1 MHFLRHLLF
10 LFPDAR
16 PPKLTHS
23 SPTGARTIKG
33 SATLATLLF
42 CTFAALPNAL
52 AQRVFWADAGTGDP
66 ADIQLVFENC
76 KPSTAPS
83 LPELTDA
90 TFSYRGQSSQTQIVN
105 FSRTSLVVLSYRLQI
120 RTPGQVTIPAFAVQT
135 SEGELIVPTYTTG
148 TVQPGPEA
156 DIKAR
161 LATRKTTIWAG
172 EVFPLVYS
180 IDVARR
186 HFSNFADAIQWDAT
200 PLVAEDWADPVATES
215 MQGGESRLHIGFATR
230 AYAQAPGTL
239 RLNPVRQLV
248 TLNLGLTAGGF
259 GFFQQQRMEQV
270 TLTTNQAELQVQP
283 LPLPAPANTIGAVGD
298 FTLESKVVPRTGT
311 VGEPITWTLTLSGT
325 GNWPDIVGLPPRT
338 VSADFQALQ
347 PPAKR
352 KLTDKKLFDGTLT
365 EDVVLIPTRPGTYTL
380 GAFEIHTFDPETGRY
395 RAHRIAETT
404 ITVTATT
411 TVGASASIGANPTAL
426 HSSSSPIPPSDAQA
440 TTVRQMKESAT
451 PAPPPAAQPEG
462 LIREP
467 IAASGI
473 VRLPSASLGQV
484 AARAAIPF
492 GAVLATWLALALRRA
507 RQRDPLRPRRATL
520 NQVPAA
526 LAALREN
533 PNDAQALLTW
543 QRLAARAHGLAHA
556 APAVNE
562 LPEGQ
567 WRNLWAES
575 ERTLYREK
583 TPLPSD
589 WLARAEAAHAALAK
603 EIPGTAW
610 ASAFR
615 KPNLLPWLAI
625 TLALSLA
632 LMPQSGRASNASTPN
647 ERVEDSALPINAN
660 QQAETAYAAGD
671 FAEAETLWQAAVT
684 AQPNDWA
691 ARHNLSL
698 SLAQQDRW
706 AESAAHATA
715 AFAQNPRN
723 EIVRWNLSIAQSKAG
738 YASGEI
744 APAFGNS
751 PRARFA
757 QLASPSGWECGVIG
771 GASLTALALL
781 LPLLRGYGLLR
792 SSVIAEQS
800 NKTGLPGL
808 RPREARQIKGS
819 ATPLAL
825 GICGVLLA
833 ALALFGRSHYGLAAH
848 PRAALVWRT
857 STLYSV
863 PTEADTAQQTVPLSA
878 GTIGVAEKTFLGWT
892 KLRFSNGQTG
902 WARNTELVRLWEG
915 SPNN

>member
-1 MHFLRHLLF
+1 MRFRFQHFDLPFAGLL
-10 LFPDAR
+10 L
-16 PPKLTHS
+16 
-23 SPTGARTIKG
+23 TGARTIKG
-33 SATLATLLF
+33 CAPLAALVLCLAT
-42 CTFAALPNAL
+42 ASNAL

-76 KPSTAPS
+76 KPSTPPT
-83 LPELTDA
+83 LPDLADA
-90 TFSYRGQSSQTQIVN
+90 TVNYRGQSSQTQIIN

-120 RTPGQVTIPAFAVQT
+120 RTPGQVTIPAFAVET
-135 SEGELIVPTYTTG
+135 NEGQLSVPTYTTG

-161 LATRKTTIWAG
+161 LATRKTTVWAG

-186 HFSNFADAIQWDAT
+186 HFSNFADAIQWDAA
-200 PLVAEDWADPVATES
+200 PLVTEDWADPVATEA
-215 MQGGESRLHIGFATR
+215 MQGGELRLNIGFATR
-230 AYAQAPGTL
+230 AYAKAPGPL
-239 RLNPVRQLV
+239 RLNPLRQLV

-298 FTLESKVVPRTGT
+298 FTLSSQVVPRSGT

-352 KLTDKKLFDGTLT
+352 KLDDKKLFDGTLT

-404 ITVTATT
+404 ITVTAATA
-411 TVGASASIGANPTAL
+411 GPSLSSQSIPAAHNDN
-426 HSSSSPIPPSDAQA
+426 SPVSPPPPDAGA
-440 TTVRQMKESAT
+440 TTPRQIKESAT
-451 PAPPPAAQPEG
+451 PPEG

-467 IAASGI
+467 ISSSKV
-473 VRLPSASLGQV
+473 VRLPAASLGQV

-492 GAVLATWLALALRRA
+492 AAVAAAWIGLALRRS
-507 RQRDPLRPRRATL
+507 RQRDPLRPRRAAL
-520 NQVPAA
+520 AQLPAA
-526 LAALREN
+526 LTALRES
-533 PNDAQALLTW
+533 PNNAQALLTW

-556 APAVNE
+556 APAVGE
-562 LPEGQ
+562 FPEGN
-567 WRNLWAES
+567 WRALWAET
-575 ERTLYREK
+575 ERALYREK
-583 TPLPSD
+583 TPLPGD
-589 WLARAEAAHAALAK
+589 WIARAEAARAALAK
-603 EIPGTAW
+603 AIPSTAW
-610 ASAFR
+610 TSAFR
-615 KPNLLPWLAI
+615 KPNLLPWLA
-625 TLALSLA
+625 LFALLLA
-632 LMPQSGRASNASTPN
+632 LMPQVGRASNASTPN
-647 ERVEDSALPINAN
+647 ERVEDSA
-660 QQAETAYAAGD
+660 QAAYSTGD
-671 FAEAETLWQAAVT
+671 FVEAESLWRAAIT

-691 ARHNLSL
+691 ARHNLAL
-698 SLAQQDRW
+698 ALAQQDRW
-706 AESAAHATA
+706 AEAAAHATA
-715 AFAQNPRN
+715 AFVQNPRD

-738 YASGEI
+738 YTPAEI
-744 APAFGNS
+744 APALGNGF
-751 PRARFA
+751 RARFA
-757 QLASPSGWECGVIG
+757 QLTSPSGWECVAIG

-792 SSVIAEQS
+792 RSVKLPALAVGIG
-800 NKTGLPGL
+800 GL
-808 RPREARQIKGS
+808 
-819 ATPLAL
+819 
-825 GICGVLLA
+825 LLA

-848 PRAALVWRT
+848 PHAALVWRAG
-857 STLYSV
+857 TLYSI
-863 PTEADTAQQTVPLSA
+863 PTEADIAQQTVPLAA
-878 GTIGVAEKTFLGWT
+878 GSIGIAEKPFLGWV

-902 WARNTELVRLWEG
+902 WARKTELVRLWER

>member
-1 MHFLRHLLF
+1 MMHFLRHLLF
-10 LFPDAR
+10 LFPDVR
-16 PPKLTHS
+16 PPRLTRS

-42 CTFAALPNAL
+42 CTLAALPNAL
-52 AQRVFWADAGTGDP
+52 AQRVFWADAGTGAP

-76 KPSTAPS
+76 KPSTAPT

-120 RTPGQVTIPAFAVQT
+120 RTPGQVTIPTFAVQT
-135 SEGELIVPTYTTG
+135 SEGELTVPTYTTG

-161 LATRKTTIWAG
+161 LATRKTTVWAG

-395 RAHRIAETT
+395 RTHRIAETT
-404 ITVTATT
+404 ITVTAATAAATSTGTT
-411 TVGASASIGANPTAL
+411 ASTAGNGDG
-426 HSSSSPIPPSDAQA
+426 PPLGDG
-440 TTVRQMKESAT
+440 
-451 PAPPPAAQPEG
+451 PAPETARQRLAAIIKGPAAPAAQPEG

-467 IAASGI
+467 IAASRI
-473 VRLPSASLGQV
+473 ARLPAASLGQV

-507 RQRDPLRPRRATL
+507 RQRDPLRPRRAAL

-533 PNDAQALLTW
+533 PSDAQALLTW

-567 WRNLWAES
+567 WRDLWAES
-575 ERTLYREK
+575 ECTLYREK

-615 KPNLLPWLAI
+615 KPNLLPWLAV
-625 TLALSLA
+625 LALA
-632 LMPQSGRASNASTPN
+632 LVVNPHSAHASDDAAHASY
-647 ERVEDSALPINAN
+647 IN
-660 QQAETAYAAGD
+660 GD

-684 AQPNDWA
+684 AQPSDWA
-691 ARHNLSL
+691 ARHNLAL
-698 SLAQQDRW
+698 ALAQQDRW
-706 AESAAHATA
+706 AEAAAHATA
-715 AFAQNPRN
+715 AFVQNPRN
-723 EIVRWNLSIAQSKAG
+723 ETGRWNLSIAQSKAG

-744 APAFGNS
+744 TPALGDS

-757 QLASPSGWECGVIG
+757 QLTSPSGWECGVIV
-771 GASLTALALL
+771 GASLAALGLL
-781 LPLLRGYGLLR
+781 LPLLRGYGLFR
-792 SSVIAEQS
+792 SSVKPTAI
-800 NKTGLPGL
+800 GLGL
-808 RPREARQIKGS
+808 IG
-819 ATPLAL
+819 L
-825 GICGVLLA
+825 LLA
-833 ALALFGRSHYGLAAH
+833 AVALFGRSHYGLAAH

-857 STLYSV
+857 GTLYSI

-878 GTIGVAEKTFLGWT
+878 GTIGVAEKTFLGWV

-902 WARNTELVRLWEG
+902 WARDTELVRLWEG